1 LFIVDREE
9 RVRSID
15 QNGSVRGIVPAQR
28 RELIASRLL
37 ADGSITVQA
46 VEAEFGVSPMTARR
60 DLHTLE
66 REGRAQRTH
75 GGAVAPM
82 LARHEDSFVARL
94 EQAAG
99 CKQRL
104 GQAACTFVD
113 DGEAVFVD
121 SSTTAYVAVRDLLAA
136 GRRMTVLTNSL
147 PVMDLV
153 AQSDHGNVDLIGLAG
168 TLRKATRS
176 FVGPQT
182 VEAIERHFADKLLFS
197 VNGLAPGG
205 ILTDADPLEAE
216 VKRAMISRARQAV
229 LLVDGSKFDRPALTQ
244 ITDVNQVGVI
254 LAADVPDA
262 ALRPL
267 VRAGLDVRRV

>member
-1 LFIVDREE
+1 
-9 RVRSID
+9 VRSID
-15 QNGSVRGIVPAQR
+15 QNGTARAIVPAQR

-66 REGRAQRTH
+66 REGRAHRTH
-75 GGAVAPM
+75 GGAVAPT
-82 LARHEDSFVARL
+82 LARHEDSFAARL
-94 EQAAG
+94 DQAAG
-99 CKQRL
+99 SKQRL
-104 GQAACTFVD
+104 GQAACRFVD

-121 SSTTAYVAVRDLLAA
+121 SSTTSYTAVRALLVA

-153 AQSDHGNVDLIGLAG
+153 AQSDLGNVELIGLAG

-182 VEAIERHFADKLLFS
+182 VDAIQRHFADKLLFS

-205 ILTDADPLEAE
+205 ILTDADALEAE
-216 VKRAMISRARQAV
+216 VKRAMVEQAREAV
-229 LLVDGSKFDRPALTQ
+229 LLVDGSKFGRAGLSA
-244 ITDVNQVGVI
+244 ITDVRQVATMLVADASPEQLAPLARTGVRI
-254 LAADVPDA
+254 EEVA
-262 ALRPL
+262 
-267 VRAGLDVRRV
+267 